1 MDRLI
6 SLLLDNIYWVVVIG
20 GVLFSL
26 FGRSG
31 SKKGNPKMP
40 DFGGGSPRNIFSQPK
55 TEEEYDDRAPH
66 AERPVVL
73 RSSEAPTKAARD
85 DQGEGQG
92 SGEGAVS
99 GTLERALKAAAT
111 RSASTS
117 PFGRAKSSATTSSSA
132 PQSTQPAAISA
143 NADDLRKAVVW
154 AEILGPP
161 RAKRPFGK

>member
-1 MDRLI
+1 MDQLI

-40 DFGGGSPRNIFSQPK
+40 DFGGGSPRNVFNQPK
-55 TEEEYDDRAPH
+55 AEEEYEDRAPH

-73 RSSEAPTKAARD
+73 RSSEPPKKAERD
-85 DQGEGQG
+85 DRGEGWG

-99 GTLERALKAAAT
+99 ETLERTLKAAET
-111 RSASTS
+111 RSPFASSTGRTKLSGTNSTVQQSS
-117 PFGRAKSSATTSSSA
+117 P
-132 PQSTQPAAISA
+132 QAAITA
-143 NADDLRKAVVW
+143 NADDLRRAVVW